1 MTLENVV
8 WLLAG
13 WIATNAVLAAAWA
26 WWRRPR
32 DLRGDIE
39 RARRERARRD
49 NGRESA

>member
-1 MTLENVV
+1 MTLVNAG

-32 DLRGDIE
+32 
-39 RARRERARRD
+39 
-49 NGRESA
+49 